1 MNWINKADTV
11 EGSDG
16 KLLLK
21 GFSEPETREGHKFTG
36 KIDKLLDGN
45 DPTEDQGFMIESVRK
60 NMIEN
65 MVRKKGCASSLC
77 LHCVKRT
84 WADDDLV
91 FVLSNDDDAP
101 PLRLDYCRR
110 RTPSTCMI
118 SGTRVSLH
126 HKCRMN

>member
-65 MVRKKGCASSLC
+65 MVRALTTRRCCAFSLC
-77 LHCVKRT
+77 RFYTNL
-84 WADDDLV
+84 
-91 FVLSNDDDAP
+91 
-101 PLRLDYCRR
+101 
-110 RTPSTCMI
+110 
-118 SGTRVSLH
+118 G
-126 HKCRMN
+126 